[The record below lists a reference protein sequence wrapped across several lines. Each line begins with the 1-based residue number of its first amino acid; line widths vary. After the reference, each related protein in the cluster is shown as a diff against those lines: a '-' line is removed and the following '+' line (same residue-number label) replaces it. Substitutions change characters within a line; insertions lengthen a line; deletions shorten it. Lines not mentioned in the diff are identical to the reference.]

1 MINYVLNYKFQNYEI
16 ASDFLKILTKKY
28 QENHM
33 EIRNN
38 IPYFAFAAR
47 DLAGVED
54 NIKAMLDQ
62 IDINDSDYVA
72 LYYIREENPEK
83 IKRLMLLG
91 SASLAEDNL
100 TVISSAEHEN
110 LLNDLFNIDFIKLRF

>member
-1 MINYVLNYKFQNYEI
+1 
-16 ASDFLKILTKKY
+16 
-28 QENHM
+28 M